1 MEKFKTDF
9 TDLHE
14 DKRFKGSFDY
24 LGDYLIDRID
34 PWLGYCNILEIKE
47 DWQNNFFK
55 VKNQLSDGL
64 SHPDL
69 TPSNVIRSKDG
80 KIFVIDNELVGVGLG
95 WILDIYNSR
104 LDIAETRKLTQFEI
118 DFRDRSILLREIGSA
133 IDSGKFVVVERL
145 ANEYRQKFC

>member
-1 MEKFKTDF
+1 MPKIIARDEKYIAEEWIEGVSGNQVEEITLISAIGSLLEKFKTDF

-64 SHPDL
+64 SHL
-69 TPSNVIRSKDG
+69 RTNPSNVIRSKDG

-95 WILDIYNSR
+95 WIW
-104 LDIAETRKLTQFEI
+104 T
-118 DFRDRSILLREIGSA
+118 SIIQ
-133 IDSGKFVVVERL
+133 D
-145 ANEYRQKFC
+145 